1 LLGTQRP
8 RKLFDSALRALV
20 SQKAGRFD
28 DEQCTSHGVRSRQ
41 WWSQASQ
48 TVQVIRLPQRVHI
61 TSGLSLSLVSSAGNA
76 EGGRV
81 LSGSK

>member
-28 DEQCTSHGVRSRQ
+28 DEQGTSDGVPFETVEIAGLADGSFGCRNVCT
-41 WWSQASQ
+41 
-48 TVQVIRLPQRVHI
+48 
-61 TSGLSLSLVSSAGNA
+61 
-76 EGGRV
+76 
-81 LSGSK
+81 